1 LPASAIRYGSALPGD
16 ALDEGGA
23 WPDGVVPLTERIPA
37 RSAAPSDEELWG
49 LVPDP
54 DTDPPGGE
62 DAWLGGQPAAV
73 VLAQAEAAAAARP
86 VDALRPDSGIGGPG
100 AGFAAGG
107 PGDRMPPGQVLA
119 GLTARAAGRLA
130 DLDDDELIG
139 VARAWRR
146 LSSWACAGELAAAA
160 ELAARRRAQVAAGA
174 DEHLAQH
181 VADELAAALT
191 MTSRGADL
199 LVDFAQALVGLP
211 ATAAALARGDID
223 RARAAVIADETGCLS
238 QLHARAV
245 DAVLGPAARAMTTGQ
260 LRAEARRLAL
270 AADPAAADRR
280 RQQGLKEARVEKWD
294 ERSGT
299 AALAGR
305 DLPPAEVLAADARL
319 TALARDL
326 KQAGA
331 QGGMDVLRARVYT
344 TLLLGH
350 PLQALQARLLR
361 EAAGGQARTGAAD
374 HDRAREQGR
383 AGASPAAGSSQTAG
397 TGTSPAAGSSQ
408 AAGTGHAD
416 GGPFSPAAAALG
428 AGAGGLPV
436 TGSVNLTMPLGTWL
450 GGGAPGEAAGFGP
463 LPATDART
471 LARLAAAA
479 PGSSWCLTLTGRDGR
494 PLAHGCAR
502 VRGSRSSRGLDSDGS
517 AVSWELTV
525 TIRPLAVGTCSHPR
539 ESSSYQLPPA
549 LSHVISIRQRRC
561 SFPGCRRPAVN
572 CDKDHTVAFDQG
584 GRTCECNCAPL
595 CRRHHQAKQ
604 ARGWHLG
611 QPRPGT
617 MIWTTP
623 SGRRY
628 HTRPDPYP
636 DDQPGP

>member
-1 LPASAIRYGSALPGD
+1 
-16 ALDEGGA
+16 
-23 WPDGVVPLTERIPA
+23 
-37 RSAAPSDEELWG
+37 
-49 LVPDP
+49 
-54 DTDPPGGE
+54 
-62 DAWLGGQPAAV
+62 
-73 VLAQAEAAAAARP
+73 
-86 VDALRPDSGIGGPG
+86 
-100 AGFAAGG
+100 
-107 PGDRMPPGQVLA
+107 MPPGQVLA
-119 GLTARAAGRLA
+119 GLAARAAGRLA
-130 DLDDDELIG
+130 GLDDDELIG

-160 ELAARRRAQVAAGA
+160 ELAARRQAQVAAGA
-174 DEHLAQH
+174 DEHLAEH

-199 LVDFAQALVGLP
+199 LVDFAQALAGLP

-238 QLHARAV
+238 QLHARAI
-245 DAVLGPAARAMTTGQ
+245 DAVLGPAARTMTTGQ

-270 AADPAAADRR
+270 AVDPAAADRR
-280 RQQGLKEARVEKWD
+280 RQQGLQEARVEKWD

-319 TALARDL
+319 TALAREL

-331 QGGMDVLRARVYT
+331 EGGMDVLRARVYT

-350 PLQALQARLLR
+350 PLQALQARLLAA
-361 EAAGGQARTGAAD
+361 AAGQHQPEAQPADHEWARQGAGTDTGSTTKDDGWDQARRDAGIATGSANKDDGWDPAGTWTGANSGD
-374 HDRAREQGR
+374 RDRAVARKVPARPES
-383 AGASPAAGSSQTAG
+383 AGADAKRDQATVAGPAAGSPRTAG
-397 TGTSPAAGSSQ
+397 SGRVSGGPVPPGAAALAAGS
-408 AAGTGHAD
+408 
-416 GGPFSPAAAALG
+416 
-428 AGAGGLPV
+428 GGLPV
-436 TGSVNLTMPLGTWL
+436 TGSVNLTMPLATWL
-450 GGGAPGEAAGFGP
+450 GGAAPGEAAGFGP
-463 LPATDART
+463 LPATDTRT

-502 VRGSRSSRGLDSDGS
+502 VRGSRGNSSRDSDDSG
-517 AVSWELTV
+517 ASWELAV
-525 TIRPLAVGTCSHPR
+525 TIRPLAVGTCSHLR
-539 ESSSYQLPPA
+539 ESSSYQLPST
-549 LSHVISIRQRRC
+549 LSHLISIRQRRC
-561 SFPGCRRPAVN
+561 SFPGCRRPAVR

-584 GRTCECNCAPL
+584 GKTCECNCAPL

-604 ARGWHLG
+604 AQGWHLD

-623 SGRRY
+623 TGRCY
-628 HTRPDPYP
+628 HTSPDPYP